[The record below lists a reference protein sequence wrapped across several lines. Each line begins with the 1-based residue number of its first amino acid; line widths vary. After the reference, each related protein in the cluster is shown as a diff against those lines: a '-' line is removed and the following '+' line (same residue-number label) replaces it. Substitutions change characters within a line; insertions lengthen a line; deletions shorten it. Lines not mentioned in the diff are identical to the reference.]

1 MMLPSLDTAYPALIL
16 KASRHVI
23 NHGALAVART
33 LGVLGVPIY
42 AIVED
47 GFTPLAKS
55 RYVTRSFVWDVW
67 PNDPESF
74 VKAMSAIASVIG
86 RPAIIIPMDDL
97 SAVFVAENAASLAR
111 WFLLPPVAPLLP
123 RQLANKAS
131 FLALCAKLGTPVPRT
146 VVPDSID
153 DVVTFAANA
162 EFPVVMKATEQW
174 FLLNDRF
181 NVKIIQTPDEL
192 FKTYERFEQAARRRL
207 VIQEYIPGCDWVSH
221 GYYNSEKGISLTFTG
236 RKIRGYP
243 PDAGST
249 ALGLSLGNEALRLE
263 AGRLLSAVAYSGIVD
278 IDWRKDERDGQYKVV
293 DCNPRVGQNF
303 RMFES
308 SAGIDVVRAQHLDMS
323 GRSIV
328 AADMIECRLLA
339 VESFYVMA
347 LLRRS
352 PRNASKPGARMDPPP
367 KSKELAWWSRGDP
380 LPFFVMSLRLFMRV
394 LRRAFRFS

>member
-1 MMLPSLDTAYPALIL
+1 MLPSLDTAYPALIL

-55 RYVTRSFVWDVW
+55 RYVTKSFVWDVW

-86 RPAIIIPMDDL
+86 RPAIVIPMDDL

-111 WFLLPPVAPLLP
+111 WFRLPPVAPSLP

-131 FLALCAKLGTPVPRT
+131 FLDLCAKIGMSVPRT

-153 DVVTFAANA
+153 DIVAFAADA

-174 FLLNDRF
+174 LLLNDRF
-181 NVKIIQTPDEL
+181 NVKMIQTPDEL
-192 FKTYERFEQAARRRL
+192 FKLYERFGHDARRRL

-221 GYYNSEKGISLTFTG
+221 GYYNSEKGVSLTFTG

-243 PDAGST
+243 PEAGST

-308 SAGIDVVRAQHLDMS
+308 SVGIDVVRAQHLDMS
-323 GRSIV
+323 GRPIV

-339 VESFYVMA
+339 VESFYAMA

-352 PRNASKPGARMDPPP
+352 PRNASKPCAGMDPPP

-380 LPFFVMSLRLFMRV
+380 LPFFVMSLRLFIRV